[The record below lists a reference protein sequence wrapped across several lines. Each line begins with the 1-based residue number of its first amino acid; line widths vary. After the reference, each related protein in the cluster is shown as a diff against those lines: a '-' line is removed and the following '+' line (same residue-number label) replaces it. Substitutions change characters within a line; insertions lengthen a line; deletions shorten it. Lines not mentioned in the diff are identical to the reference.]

1 MIMVKWLLAIVVIR
15 HRNKWRKT
23 HYVMHMHSKL
33 ESYFELRFNKK
44 KKKKLAK
51 RSEVRKEREHLFMNP
66 FQPSLI
72 FQFVQTL
79 GCINSTLIPVT
90 LTLPPL
96 WSLFTSIF
104 SHPFPSLIQPWLLS
118 TTTSSLSLFFS
129 PSSTCIQVLL
139 AQASSST
146 STPTRRIIINAP
158 LLAAPMLLRL
168 KDLASILKV
177 NQSLLPDR
185 QSATMKFP
193 KMKDPPLLPLLQL
206 VRTDQWSPS
215 STQTQRTSVWLP

>member
-1 MIMVKWLLAIVVIR
+1 
-15 HRNKWRKT
+15 
-23 HYVMHMHSKL
+23 
-33 ESYFELRFNKK
+33 
-44 KKKKLAK
+44 
-51 RSEVRKEREHLFMNP
+51 MNP

-90 LTLPPL
+90 LTLPPV

-139 AQASSST
+139 AQTSST
-146 STPTRRIIINAP
+146 STPTTRIIINAP
-158 LLAAPMLLRL
+158 LLAAAMLLRL
-168 KDLASILKV
+168 KDLVSILKV

-193 KMKDPPLLPLLQL
+193 KMKDLPLLPLLQL
-206 VRTDQWSPS
+206 VRTTDQWSPS
-215 STQTQRTSVWLP
+215 STQT